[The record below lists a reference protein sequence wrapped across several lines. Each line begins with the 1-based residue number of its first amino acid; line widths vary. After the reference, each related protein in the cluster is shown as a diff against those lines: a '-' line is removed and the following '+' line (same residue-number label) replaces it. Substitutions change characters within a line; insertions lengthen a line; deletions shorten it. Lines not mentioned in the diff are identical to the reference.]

1 MFIYF
6 LIALIA
12 ALLVLVAWFNK
23 NEKELERSIAST
35 NNQLEEMRNQKE
47 QLSIEIAK
55 SEAEI
60 SFLKQQLLEKSNQ
73 QEAYETRLKT
83 EIISIGK
90 QLIQQGNDQLRR
102 ENQVG
107 IEQLLKP
114 FKEQISNFEKEIRD
128 TKKTESER
136 FVEFS
141 TIVQSLSQQH
151 EKMNNTAQN
160 LADALRGEQKFQG
173 DWGELA
179 LERILEM
186 SGLQRGVEYHV
197 QHTIRDQAGTIFRP
211 DVVIQLPD
219 DKQLIIDSKVSL
231 KAFEQYI
238 HSETD
243 AEKNL
248 HLQAHLHSL
257 KTHIKQL
264 GEKSYDQLPGI
275 NSPEFVLLF
284 IPLESSFALA
294 VKAEPSLYSI
304 AWEKRI
310 VLVTPST
317 LLATLKTVESIW
329 KQDRQ
334 TKHALEIAVQA
345 GRMYDKFVGFVEDL
359 ELVSKKQREAQKS
372 MDDAVKKLHTGPGN
386 LAKSAEK
393 LKIMGAKTKKEL
405 PKSWQEQTDE
415 ETN

>member
-1 MFIYF
+1 
-6 LIALIA
+6 
-12 ALLVLVAWFNK
+12 
-23 NEKELERSIAST
+23 
-35 NNQLEEMRNQKE
+35 
-47 QLSIEIAK
+47 
-55 SEAEI
+55 
-60 SFLKQQLLEKSNQ
+60 
-73 QEAYETRLKT
+73 
-83 EIISIGK
+83 
-90 QLIQQGNDQLRR
+90 
-102 ENQVG
+102 
-107 IEQLLKP
+107 
-114 FKEQISNFEKEIRD
+114 
-128 TKKTESER
+128 
-136 FVEFS
+136 
-141 TIVQSLSQQH
+141 
-151 EKMNNTAQN
+151 MNNTAQN

-238 HSETD
+238 HSETE

-294 VKAEPSLYSI
+294 VKTEPTLYSI

-372 MDDAVKKLHTGPGN
+372 MDDAVKKLHIGPGN

-393 LKIMGAKTKKEL
+393 LKIMGAKTKKEI
-405 PKSWQEQTDE
+405 PKAWQDQSE
-415 ETN
+415 EEID